1 MLPEAISFI
10 HFSELYEGL
19 TLCQAVKITSQRKR
33 GPTFLALGVSWESQS
48 NEQTIHRHVL
58 RAGTGAIGRPRKN
71 GERKKSLNSD
81 VGRTGQE
88 ACWRSESS
96 ELFSPPPES
105 AGAWLRTGREPW
117 TMGAFTA
124 HRRWPRLTS
133 TRHCDLVSRT
143 GITRLSVLLWKGLL
157 QGSTETATVVSDST
171 PQPSGIRAESS
182 VVFTEKEALRTDKRG
197 FPTWMWDRR
206 AAANSQRARIF
217 VKYKKSH
224 ESQFLQIELASLE
237 LLP

>member
-88 ACWRSESS
+88 ACWRSESP

-105 AGAWLRTGREPW
+105 AGA
-117 TMGAFTA
+117 
-124 HRRWPRLTS
+124 
-133 TRHCDLVSRT
+133 
-143 GITRLSVLLWKGLL
+143 
-157 QGSTETATVVSDST
+157 
-171 PQPSGIRAESS
+171 
-182 VVFTEKEALRTDKRG
+182 
-197 FPTWMWDRR
+197 
-206 AAANSQRARIF
+206 
-217 VKYKKSH
+217 
-224 ESQFLQIELASLE
+224 
-237 LLP
+237 